1 VYLRCLVDMSEQQ
14 TTCSSDQL
22 AAVAGVNS
30 AQVRKDLSYLG
41 SYGVRGVGYTISD
54 LQEQLRRAL
63 GLHKG
68 YSVVILGVGN
78 LGTALASYPGFD
90 AWGFQVVAL
99 FDVDPAKVGT
109 VIGGHEVR
117 NLSDL
122 EEVLIDVPIDIGIVA
137 TPANAAQNVADR
149 LVAAGVRSILNFA
162 PTVLHVPASVKTRR
176 LDVSTQLQI
185 LTYHLQAATEG
196 VPELSGDVGSSEA

>member
-1 VYLRCLVDMSEQQ
+1 M
-14 TTCSSDQL
+14 
-22 AAVAGVNS
+22 AGVNS

-41 SYGVRGVGYTISD
+41 SYGVRGVGYTIAG
-54 LQEQLRRAL
+54 LQEQLRQAL

-78 LGTALASYPGFD
+78 LGSALASYPGFD
-90 AWGFQVVAL
+90 AWGFRVVAL
-99 FDVDPAKVGT
+99 FDVDPGKIGS

-117 NLSDL
+117 ALTDL
-122 EEVLIDVPIDIGIVA
+122 EGTLADHPIDIGIVA
-137 TPANAAQNVADR
+137 TPAGAAQDVADR

-162 PTVLHVPASVKTRR
+162 PTVLHVPESVKTRR

-185 LTYHLQAATEG
+185 LTYHLQAAE
-196 VPELSGDVGSSEA
+196 GDVLDASNEPASDESVEVPRS